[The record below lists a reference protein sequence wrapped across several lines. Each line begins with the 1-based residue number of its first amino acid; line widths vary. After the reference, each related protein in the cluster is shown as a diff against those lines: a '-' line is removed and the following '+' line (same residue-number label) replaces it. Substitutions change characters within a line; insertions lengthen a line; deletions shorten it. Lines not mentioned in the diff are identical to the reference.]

1 MKKLFTAFAAT
12 IAITSMSALIGLS
25 TAMAAPPDEPRII
38 DMEAIGKSVG
48 QRGGSIRILMAKP
61 KDIRMMV
68 IYSGARLVTYDDSF
82 KLAPDILKSVDV
94 VEGRIFTLRIRKGHK
109 WSDGQPFTSEDFRYY
124 WEDVANNKELS
135 RGGLSNKL
143 LVNGKGPKFEV
154 LDELTVRYTWESAN
168 PLFLTALAGA
178 RPLYIYKP
186 AHYMKQFHAK
196 YQDKAVLDKMVADNN
211 VQKWSSLHIR
221 KGRQYRPENPD
232 MPTLQPWMNTT
243 SPPSE
248 RYVFKRNPNFHRI
261 DNKGTQLPYLDE
273 VIMNMS
279 SSAII
284 PAKTGGGESDL
295 QARYLRFDNYAFLK
309 KGAQTHKYKVYL
321 WPNGKGSQMTI
332 LPNMNVTDPVWRKV
346 MQDVR
351 VRRALSLGINRS
363 EINEAI
369 YFGLAKETG
378 NSVLPSSPLYKEKYA
393 LAWADYDVDKA
404 NELLDAAGLDQR
416 SADDIRLLPDG
427 REMVITV
434 ETAGESTEETDVL
447 QLITEHWLELGIKL
461 FSKPTQR
468 DILRRRI
475 TNGDTLMSVWSGLN
489 RGLAT
494 PDMNPEELAPIS
506 PLQGTWP
513 KWGQYY
519 ETKGVAGEPPSL
531 PEVIR
536 LSELYQVWR
545 NATSIEGQ
553 TKAWDEML
561 SIFTDQVYTIGI
573 VSGTLQPVVVN
584 GRLRNVP
591 TEGIYSFEPTAY
603 FGHYLPDTFWLAP
616 K

>member
-1 MKKLFTAFAAT
+1 MSKYFSSGGKILGLALWLGAAS
-12 IAITSMSALIGLS
+12 ISMAQAG
-25 TAMAAPPDEPRII
+25 PPEEPRIVN
-38 DMEAIGKSVG
+38 MEELGKETG
-48 QRGGSIRILMAKP
+48 KRGGTLKILMAKP

-68 IYSGARLVTYDDSF
+68 IYSGTRLVTYNDSF
-82 KLAPDILKSVDV
+82 KLAPDILKSFDV
-94 VEGRIFTLRIRKGHK
+94 VEGRQFTLHLRKGHK
-109 WSDGQPFTSEDFRYY
+109 WSDGHPFTSEDFRYY
-124 WEDVANNKELS
+124 WEDVANNKELA

-143 LVNGKGPKFEV
+143 LVDGKPPKFEV
-154 LDELTVRYTWESAN
+154 LDELTIRYTWESSN

-196 YQDKAVLDKMVADNN
+196 YQDKAKLDQMVIDNK
-211 VQKWSSLHIR
+211 VQKWSSLHVR

-232 MPTLQPWMNTT
+232 MPTLQQWMNTT
-243 SPPSE
+243 NPPSE
-248 RYVFKRNPNFHRI
+248 HYIFKRNPYFHRV
-261 DNKGTQLPYLDE
+261 DEKGTQLPYIDT
-273 VIMNMS
+273 VIVNMS

-284 PAKTGGGESDL
+284 AAKTGGGESDL

-309 KGAQTHKYKVYL
+309 KGAETHKYKVYL

-332 LPNMNVTDPVWRKV
+332 LPNLNVADPVWRKV

-351 VRRALSLGINRS
+351 VRRALSMGINRP

-369 YFGLAKETG
+369 YFGLAQETG
-378 NSVLPSSPLYKEKYA
+378 NSVLPSSPLYKEEYA
-393 LAWADYDVDKA
+393 VAWADYDVDQA
-404 NELLDAAGLDQR
+404 NELLDEAGFDKR
-416 SADDIRLLPDG
+416 NSDGTRLLPDG

-447 QLITEHWLELGIKL
+447 QLVTEHWKDLGIKL
-461 FSKPTQR
+461 FTKPTQR

-475 TNGDTLMSVWSGLN
+475 SNGDTIMSVWQGLN

-506 PLQGTWP
+506 PLQGVWP

-519 ETKGVAGEPPSL
+519 ETKGVAGEAPTL
-531 PEVIR
+531 PEVIK
-536 LSELYQVWR
+536 LSELYQSWR
-545 NATSIEGQ
+545 KAVSIEEQ
-553 TKAWDEML
+553 AKIWHAML

-584 GRLRNVP
+584 EHLRNVP
-591 TEGIYSFEPTAY
+591 KEGIYSFEPTAY
-603 FGHYLPDTFWLAP
+603 FGHYLPDTFWFDE
-616 K
+616 

>member
-1 MKKLFTAFAAT
+1 
-12 IAITSMSALIGLS
+12 MSKHVISFGKILGL
-25 TAMAAPPDEPRII
+25 TVVLGLTGLAPAQAGPPEEPRIVNMA
-38 DMEAIGKSVG
+38 DLGKEVG
-48 QRGGSIRILMAKP
+48 QSGGTMKILMAKP

-68 IYSGARLVTYDDSF
+68 IYSGTRLVSYNDSF
-82 KLAPDILKSVDV
+82 KLSPDLLKSIDV
-94 VEGRIFTLRIRKGHK
+94 VDSRIFTLHLRKGHK
-109 WSDGQPFTSEDFRYY
+109 WSDGHPFTTEDFRYY
-124 WEDVANNKELS
+124 WEDVANNKDLS

-143 LVNGKGPKFEV
+143 LVNGNAPKFEV
-154 LDELTVRYTWESAN
+154 IDELTVRYTWEAAN

-196 YQDKAVLDKMVADNN
+196 YQDKAKLDQMVIDNK
-211 VQKWSSLHIR
+211 VQKWSSLHVR
-221 KGRQYRPENPD
+221 KGRQYRPENPE
-232 MPTLQPWMNTT
+232 MPSLQQWVNSTN
-243 SPPSE
+243 PPSE
-248 RYVFKRNPNFHRI
+248 RYVFVRNPHFHRV
-261 DNKGTQLPYLDE
+261 DENGTQLPYLDR
-273 VIMNMS
+273 VIMFMS

-284 PAKTGGGESDL
+284 AAKTGGGESDL

-309 KGAQTHKYKVYL
+309 KGAETHDYNVHL

-332 LPNMNVTDPVWRKV
+332 LPNLNVSDPVWRKV

-351 VRRALSLGINRS
+351 VRRALSLGINRP

-369 YFGLAKETG
+369 YFGLAQETA
-378 NSVLPSSPLYKEKYA
+378 NSVLPSSPLYKEEYA
-393 LAWADYDVDKA
+393 LAWAEYDVDQA
-404 NELLDAAGLDQR
+404 NELLDSAGLDKR
-416 SADDIRLLPDG
+416 NSDGTRLLPDG

-447 QLITEHWLELGIKL
+447 QLITEHWKELGISL

-475 TNGDTLMSVWSGLN
+475 TNGDTIMSVWQGLN

-494 PDMNPEELAPIS
+494 PDMNPEELAPVS
-506 PLQGTWP
+506 PLQGVWP

-531 PEVIR
+531 PEVKK
-536 LSELYQVWR
+536 LSELYQAWR
-545 NATSIEGQ
+545 MAISSEEQETIWHQ
-553 TKAWDEML
+553 ML

-584 GRLRNVP
+584 SRLHNVP
-591 TEGIYSFEPTAY
+591 KEGIYSFEPTAY
-603 FGHYLPDTFWLAP
+603 FGHYLPDTFWFE